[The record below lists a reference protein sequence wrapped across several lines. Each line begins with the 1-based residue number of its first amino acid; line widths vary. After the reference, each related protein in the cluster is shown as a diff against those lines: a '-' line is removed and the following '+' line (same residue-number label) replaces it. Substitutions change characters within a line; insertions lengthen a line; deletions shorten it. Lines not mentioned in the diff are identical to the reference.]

1 MALWC
6 KKGLTTEA
14 SKQGRGETIAYVK
27 DGLIFNPDV
36 PAGTKWDLMDNALS
50 DAQHRQLAMKPRIA
64 ATAEKPS
71 ASDKRRRESILTQ
84 MNPRNGSEL
93 ADMIAGGSVES
104 TQSGKVSA
112 DAAQE
117 VGLEDAETSEGG
129 TRNKMADV
137 AARASSLEDILRFEA
152 MTGRAN
158 VTRSCDLS
166 LKSVASGIR
175 YWGNFC

>member
-1 MALWC
+1 
-6 KKGLTTEA
+6 
-14 SKQGRGETIAYVK
+14 
-27 DGLIFNPDV
+27 
-36 PAGTKWDLMDNALS
+36 
-50 DAQHRQLAMKPRIA
+50 
-64 ATAEKPS
+64 
-71 ASDKRRRESILTQ
+71 